1 MGFNN
6 EEYLEEILIKAH
18 DKGYA
23 SELLSEVDKLK
34 GGDMKMTNI
43 EYYFKA
49 LKNLNV
55 GHLNG

>member
-23 SELLSEVDKLK
+23 SELLSEVARLK
-34 GGDMKMTNI
+34 DGDMKMTNI

-55 GHLNG
+55 EHLNG